1 MYIIGISSGLK
12 HGHHDGAAV
21 LIKEGKIL
29 FAAEEERFTLSKHA
43 RSELPTN
50 TIRYILKHFKLN
62 IKDISYI
69 CTPLKTY
76 PNYSTRISE
85 YIKFHF
91 GYSPKIK
98 VFDHHEC
105 HAASAFF
112 PSGFKE
118 SAVVCLDN
126 SGDSKSGA
134 IFYGKNRL

>member
-62 IKDISYI
+62 IKDIIYI
-69 CTPLKTY
+69 
-76 PNYSTRISE
+76 
-85 YIKFHF
+85 
-91 GYSPKIK
+91 
-98 VFDHHEC
+98 
-105 HAASAFF
+105 
-112 PSGFKE
+112 
-118 SAVVCLDN
+118 
-126 SGDSKSGA
+126 
-134 IFYGKNRL
+134 